1 MTSFQPNVGDVILN
15 KYECISLVGEGAFG
29 CVYRARDIKL
39 GRIVAI
45 KFINAANGV
54 LKRFGDELDAIKNL
68 DHPNI
73 VRLYDYDI
81 LKGGIPCL
89 VMEFVN
95 GRELGEIL
103 SQEGPFDLPRIGDI
117 ALQVLDALVE
127 THNHEIIHCDLKPE
141 NIMLTSVG
149 ARTNVVKLIDFGV
162 AALLEKTTSNNER
175 QKLLIG
181 TPQYMAPEQIRH
193 EQLGPWTDNYAL
205 GLILIELFSGRFV
218 FDHEDAREIL
228 KMQLFQ
234 PAILPHELAISE
246 LGPIISRAVEK
257 DISKRYQ
264 NTREFYNDVSNA
276 IQAIQISERSKP
288 INKARLNSV
297 NSVFDDLDDLKSFK
311 PTNLTLQSG
320 LHRLPTQMKLIEL
333 DENDLKRPSGAA
345 NEVATFPTNHRADS
359 HNNPPGL
366 SGLSVSDERI
376 SLKSRRERLSQSIL
390 KPADKY
396 ISEPEFGRPLIP
408 EIPKH
413 TNSVRMEPP
422 PSLDVPS
429 IPQIEGIDAHAEPPK
444 AASAASQADL
454 ASDLDLAS
462 GLDLSS
468 LQSSL
473 ENMGERSPDSDPA
486 APVPTLDGNVPT
498 IRPKVPTLGPVVP
511 KLSNGLKSANK
522 LKATTDDIVETPAP
536 KKKTIHQEPAEKGK
550 APAHHK
556 NRAHL
561 IIIVLSLLLL
571 IGGGGAYY
579 AWNTGLLESFGVVK
593 PKPQETTNYPAAQT
607 PEPENDTAGV
617 VRFSTIRNT
626 AQKMAYT
633 AAISGTLG
641 HSQTLKKMT
650 HYRVVGSPTD
660 AAVYLNE
667 RRVCGKTPC
676 DVHFFGETDK
686 TQLGIRKGS
695 KTKAVDLAQQNPADP
710 IILVLGK

>member
-15 KYECISLVGEGAFG
+15 KYECLSLVGEGAFG

-103 SQEGPFDLPRIGDI
+103 SQEGPFELSRICDI

-162 AALLEKTTSNNER
+162 AALLEKTTSDSER

-218 FDHEDAREIL
+218 FDHENPREIL

-246 LGPIISRAVEK
+246 LGPIISSAVEK

-264 NTREFYNDVSNA
+264 DTREFYNDVSNA
-276 IQAIQISERSKP
+276 IQAIQISGRSKP

-297 NSVFDDLDDLKSFK
+297 NSVFEDLDDLKTFK

-320 LHRLPTQMKLIEL
+320 LHRLPTQMKMIEL
-333 DENDLKRPSGAA
+333 DENDLKGPASLVDNDITAFKGEKRSEHISHRSA
-345 NEVATFPTNHRADS
+345 NLGN
-359 HNNPPGL
+359 
-366 SGLSVSDERI
+366 LSVNDERI
-376 SLKSRRERLSQSIL
+376 NLKSRREKLSQTIL
-390 KPADKY
+390 KPAGNHVSDTDM
-396 ISEPEFGRPLIP
+396 GRPLIP
-408 EIPKH
+408 EIVKH
-413 TNSVRMEPP
+413 TSSIR
-422 PSLDVPS
+422 LDPTASPEVPS
-429 IPQIEGIDAHAEPPK
+429 IPIIEGIEPQVAPPKPEPPAPK
-444 AASAASQADL
+444 DDL
-454 ASDLDLAS
+454 GV

-473 ENMGERSPDSDPA
+473 ESMGEKPA
-486 APVPTLDGNVPT
+486 PQPEEVKESVPT
-498 IRPKVPTLGPVVP
+498 IRPHVPTLGPVVP

-522 LKATTDDIVETPAP
+522 VNPIAKNTDGTPAP
-536 KKKTIHQEPAEKGK
+536 APTPKPKTIHQDKANAKGK
-550 APAHHK
+550 
-556 NRAHL
+556 NRTHL
-561 IIIVLSLLLL
+561 IIIVLSLVLL
-571 IGGGGAYY
+571 ILCGGAYY
-579 AWNTGLLESFGVVK
+579 VWNTGLLEQFGVIESK
-593 PKPQETTNYPAAQT
+593 PKKIPKQPVAQNI
-607 PEPENDTAGV
+607 EPEADNSGI

-641 HSQTLKKMT
+641 HAQSLKKMT
-650 HYRVVGSPTD
+650 NYRVVGSPTD
-660 AAVYLNE
+660 AAVYINDK
-667 RRVCGKTPC
+667 RVCGKTPC
-676 DVHFFGETDK
+676 DVHVFGNIEK
-686 TQLGIRKGS
+686 TQLEIRKGA
-695 KTKAVDLAQQNPADP
+695 KTKSVDLEQQNPADP

>member
-1 MTSFQPNVGDVILN
+1 MASFQPNVGDVILN

-103 SQEGPFDLPRIGDI
+103 SQEGRFDLPRICDI

-162 AALLEKTTSNNER
+162 AALLEKTTSDNER

-205 GLILIELFSGRFV
+205 GLILIELFSGQFV
-218 FDHEDAREIL
+218 FDHEDPREIL

-257 DISKRYQ
+257 DVSKRYQ
-264 NTREFYNDVSNA
+264 DTREFYNDVNNA
-276 IQAIQISERSKP
+276 IQAIQISERSRP

-297 NSVFDDLDDLKSFK
+297 NSVFEDLDDLKSFK

-320 LHRLPTQMKLIEL
+320 LHRLPTQMKMIEL
-333 DENDLKRPSGAA
+333 DESDLKGPSSSVN
-345 NEVATFPTNHRADS
+345 NEVTVFKSNPKANVASP
-359 HNNPPGL
+359 NNPPGL
-366 SGLSVSDERI
+366 SGLSFNDERI
-376 SLKSRRERLSQSIL
+376 SLKSRREKLSQTIL
-390 KPADKY
+390 KPADNRV
-396 ISEPEFGRPLIP
+396 IDSEFGRPLIP
-408 EIPKH
+408 EITKRTDSPQ
-413 TNSVRMEPP
+413 MEP
-422 PSLDVPS
+422 SYQVPS
-429 IPQIEGIDAHAEPPK
+429 PPVPQIKGIESQAETPK
-444 AASAASQADL
+444 TASPASQADL
-454 ASDLDLAS
+454 AAD
-462 GLDLSS
+462 LDLSS
-468 LQSSL
+468 LQNSL
-473 ENMGERSPDSDPA
+473 ESMGERVPGSSPA
-486 APVPTLDGNVPT
+486 APVTTLDENVPT
-498 IRPKVPTLGPVVP
+498 LRPKVPTLGPVVP
-511 KLSNGLKSANK
+511 KLSNGLKSAAK
-522 LKATTDDIVETPAP
+522 LTPIAPPSAEAVSTESPAP
-536 KKKTIHQEPAEKGK
+536 IPPKKTIHHETTTKG
-550 APAHHK
+550 K

-561 IIIVLSLLLL
+561 VFIVLALLLL
-571 IGGGGAYY
+571 IICGGAYY
-579 AWNTGLLESFGVVK
+579 AWNTGLLEPYGFVK
-593 PKPQETTNYPAAQT
+593 PKSQNVPLPKTQNA
-607 PEPENDTAGV
+607 EPETDTSGV

-626 AQKMAYT
+626 AKTMAYT
-633 AAISGTLG
+633 AAISGAVG
-641 HSQTLKKMT
+641 HAQSLKKIT

-676 DVHFFGETDK
+676 DVHFFGNVDNAKLE
-686 TQLGIRKGS
+686 IRKGS
-695 KTKAVDLAQQNPADP
+695 KTKAVDLAKQNPADP